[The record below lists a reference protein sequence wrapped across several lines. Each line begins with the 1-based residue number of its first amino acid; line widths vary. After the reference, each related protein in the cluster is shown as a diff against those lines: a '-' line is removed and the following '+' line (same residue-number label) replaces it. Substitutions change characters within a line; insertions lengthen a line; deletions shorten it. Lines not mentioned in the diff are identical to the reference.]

1 MAHAASSKVMNR
13 AKDDDTKLAENPG
26 KLPQDGTSKGATP
39 AGLSAEELR
48 RRAKQ
53 PGPRDDGGTG

>member
-1 MAHAASSKVMNR
+1 MNR
-13 AKDDDTKLAENPG
+13 ADTPKPEPAENPG

-48 RRAKQ
+48 RRAEK
-53 PGPRDDGGTG
+53 PGPKDDGGTG